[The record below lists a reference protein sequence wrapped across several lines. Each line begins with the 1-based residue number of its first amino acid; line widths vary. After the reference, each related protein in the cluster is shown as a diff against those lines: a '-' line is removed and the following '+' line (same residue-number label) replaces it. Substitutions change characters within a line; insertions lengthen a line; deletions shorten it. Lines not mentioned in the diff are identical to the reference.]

1 MHTDNPGLLAPSEA
15 TLVMFATDMDPETRK
30 LVHVTYGAQGNGKR
44 RIISIG
50 TDAAHTDAVVAADE
64 PWADSPGLKGVTSPL
79 MTIPVPGR
87 DLVDGGSEHYL
98 FWHDEGTKQLKYRTV
113 RTVHGAPYTITPV
126 TDDRAVSAHWEA
138 LKDVVWPVTSMPVP
152 GRQGVDGRNE
162 SYLFHYDTEGRLWYS
177 TISIGHHA
185 DHTDRADHADHT
197 GVLVT
202 EARPVADWWQAS
214 LKGIGQLME
223 IHPVPGRQNAG
234 GASEFYVFHQD
245 GRPGTARKLTYR
257 RIAVGTDAEH
267 ADTLVT
273 EDRSVADWWSTS
285 LKGVA

>member
-1 MHTDNPGLLAPSEA
+1 MHTDNPGLLAPTEA
-15 TLVMFATDMDPETRK
+15 TLLMFATDMDPETRK
-30 LVHVTYGAQGNGKR
+30 LVHVTYGAQGSGKR

-50 TDAAHTDAVVAADE
+50 TDAAHTDAVVAADR
-64 PWADSPGLKGVTSPL
+64 PWEDSPGLKGVTSPL

-138 LKDVVWPVTSMPVP
+138 LRDVVWPVTSMPVP
-152 GRQGVDGRNE
+152 GRQEVDGQNE

-177 TISIGHHA
+177 TISISH
-185 DHTDRADHADHT
+185 DPDHADT
-197 GVLVT
+197 LVA
-202 EARPVADWWQAS
+202 EARPVADWWQES

-245 GRPGTARKLTYR
+245 GQAGTARKLLYR
-257 RIAVGTDAEH
+257 RIAVATDAEH

-273 EDRSVADWWSTS
+273 EDRPVADWWSAS